1 MKPTK
6 LPTVQSLRR
15 KQYLDGI
22 RVVGYWALLYVA
34 ALAIVLMDCIV
45 WRQ

>member
-6 LPTVQSLRR
+6 LPTVPSLRR

-22 RVVGYWALLYVA
+22 RVVGYWTLLYIA
-34 ALAIVLMDCIV
+34 ALAVVLMDCIV
-45 WRQ
+45 WRP